1 MDAVLKIMGDKDEE
15 QEILQDNYQSVIPEL
30 SMAQLG
36 SDPEGLTGDELLQ
49 FIDSNE
55 QGNKGLCDPS

>member
-1 MDAVLKIMGDKDEE
+1 
-15 QEILQDNYQSVIPEL
+15 
-30 SMAQLG
+30 MAQLA

-55 QGNKGLCDPS
+55 QGNKGLHPS